1 VTVDEQARLGH
12 VRQQAAAAATP
23 ELGRSGGTP
32 PGAVYGISPGRQ
44 ALRRLLR
51 NRFAV
56 LGAALLVLVFLACF
70 LLPSLLGLDP
80 VSVNPADHHR
90 PPSRQHL
97 FGTDNV
103 GRDYL
108 ARVLVGGQTSL
119 LVGLAATLASVTVGV
134 FVGAVAGY
142 FGGRLDDVMM
152 RLVDFLY
159 GIPYMFLVILIMLMF
174 SETARGEALP
184 VFIALGLVQ
193 WLTMARV
200 VRGQVL
206 TLRRREFVLA
216 ARLLGASDL
225 RIITLHILPN
235 IAGVILVYATLTV
248 PAVIILESFLSF
260 LGLGVKLSW
269 GQLVAEA
276 VGVVNP
282 IESFWWLLLWPSAL
296 LALTL
301 FSLNYLGDGLRDAL
315 DPKTRATD

>member
-1 VTVDEQARLGH
+1 V
-12 VRQQAAAAATP
+12 
-23 ELGRSGGTP
+23 SGVP
-32 PGAVYGISPGRQ
+32 RAEPAPGGLSPGQQ
-44 ALRRLLR
+44 ALRRLRR
-51 NRFAV
+51 NRFAL
-56 LGAALLVLVFLACF
+56 LGAALLLAIGAACF
-70 LLPSLLGLDP
+70 AIPALFALDP
-80 VSVNPADHHR
+80 TSVHPALRHQ
-90 PPSRQHL
+90 PPSWQHL

-108 ARVLVGGQTSL
+108 ARVLIGGQTSL
-119 LVGLAATLASVTVGV
+119 LIGLAATLASVTVGV
-134 FVGAVAGY
+134 AVGSIAGY
-142 FGGRLDDVMM
+142 FGGRVDEVLM

-184 VFIALGLVQ
+184 VFLALGLVQ

-206 TLRRREFVLA
+206 SLRRREFVLA
-216 ARLLGASDL
+216 ARLIGASDA
-225 RIITLHILPN
+225 RVIAVHILPN
-235 IAGVILVYATLTV
+235 AAGVILVYATLTV

-276 VGVVNP
+276 VSVVNP
-282 IESFWWLLLWPSAL
+282 IRSFWWLLCWPGSL

-301 FSLNYLGDGLRDAL
+301 LSLNYLGDGLRDAL
-315 DPKTRATD
+315 DPKTRATLE

>member
-1 VTVDEQARLGH
+1 MTTPATAVASGSAP
-12 VRQQAAAAATP
+12 QAAPAP
-23 ELGRSGGTP
+23 PLP
-32 PGAVYGISPGRQ
+32 PGLSPGQQ
-44 ALRRLLR
+44 ALRRLRR
-51 NRFAV
+51 NRFAI
-56 LGAALLVLVFLACF
+56 LGSCLLLAIFVACF
-70 LLPSLLGLDP
+70 LVPLLLGLDP
-80 VSVNPADHHR
+80 SSVHPAQRHQ
-90 PPSRQHL
+90 PPSFQHL

-108 ARVLVGGQTSL
+108 ARVLIGGQTSL

-134 FVGAVAGY
+134 LVGALAGY
-142 FGGRLDDVMM
+142 FGGRVDEVLM

-184 VFIALGLVQ
+184 VFLALGLVQ

-200 VRGQVL
+200 VRGQVAS
-206 TLRRREFVLA
+206 LRRREFVLA
-216 ARLLGASDL
+216 AQLLGASDARVIL
-225 RIITLHILPN
+225 AHILPN
-235 IAGVILVYATLTV
+235 VAGVILVYATLTV

-276 VGVVNP
+276 VSVVNP
-282 IESFWWLLLWPSAL
+282 IRSFWWLLWWPGAL

-301 FSLNYLGDGLRDAL
+301 LSLNYLGDGLRDAL
-315 DPKTRATD
+315 DPKTRATSSK

>member
-1 VTVDEQARLGH
+1 MSNRAALTSPPHGPARAMD
-12 VRQQAAAAATP
+12 Q
-23 ELGRSGGTP
+23 RSPT
-32 PGAVYGISPGRQ
+32 RQ
-44 ALRRLLR
+44 ALGRASR

-56 LGAALLVLVFLACF
+56 LGAALLLAIVVACF
-70 LLPSLLGLDP
+70 VVPPLFGLDP
-80 VSVNPADHHR
+80 TSIDLAHHHAA
-90 PPSRQHL
+90 PSLAHL

-119 LVGLAATLASVTVGV
+119 LVGLVATLASVTVGV
-134 FVGAVAGY
+134 FVGSTAGY
-142 FGGRLDDVMM
+142 FGGRWDEVLM

-159 GIPYMFLVILIMLMF
+159 GIPYMFLVILVMLMF

-184 VFIALGLVQ
+184 VFFALGLVQ

-206 TLRRREFVLA
+206 SLRRREFVLA
-216 ARLLGASDL
+216 ARLLGASDARVIL
-225 RIITLHILPN
+225 LHILPN
-235 IAGVILVYATLTV
+235 VAGIILVYATLTV

-276 VGVVNP
+276 VLVLNP
-282 IESFWWLLLWPSAL
+282 IRSFWWLLLWPSL
-296 LALTL
+296 FLALTL
-301 FSLNYLGDGLRDAL
+301 FSLNFLGDGLRDAL
-315 DPKTRATD
+315 DPKARAMGEK